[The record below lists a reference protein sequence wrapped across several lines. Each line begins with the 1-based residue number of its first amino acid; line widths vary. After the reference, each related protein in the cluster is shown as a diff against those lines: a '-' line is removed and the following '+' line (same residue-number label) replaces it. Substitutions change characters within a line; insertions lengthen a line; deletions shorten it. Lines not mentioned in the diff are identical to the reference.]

1 MRKVTSVVLAVCF
14 VLILVTVIPMATR
27 DKHHGGRKIGRFA
40 AAQRGMGPHGG
51 EMPPH
56 GEHGDIFPRVIH
68 EWAGY
73 TFLVFGAIH
82 VYLNR
87 KCLFSYMGIKQRRE

>member
-14 VLILVTVIPMATR
+14 ILILVTVIPMATR
-27 DKHHGGRKIGRFA
+27 DKHHGGPERERFA
-40 AAQRGMGPHGG
+40 SAHRGGGPVGG

-56 GEHGDIFPRVIH
+56 GEHGEIFPRVIH

-82 VYLNR
+82 VCLNR
-87 KCLFSYMGIKQRRE
+87 KCLFSYMRIKQGRE